1 LTIYGEL
8 ATYHKILYS
17 STREYKKPYHKR
29 FFTKE
34 KKPCRDHSCSF
45 FGLLGSTHQGIIASH
60 YERRGMS
67 MNEVRKALLRTQNNF
82 LFSLILFSLIC
93 LAGLTPASFAAI
105 PLITDDTGTQGKGK
119 FQLEVLGEYGHDKE
133 DGLKGETQ
141 GVTASFTYGILDPL
155 DIVLSVPYA
164 FWREKDGRCT
174 EKEDG
179 LGDLALE
186 AKWRFF
192 EREGFSF
199 ALKPGLTLPTG
210 DEDRGLGTG
219 RANGYFFLIA
229 SKEADPWA
237 FHLNL
242 AYIRNENKYDE
253 RRDLWH
259 ASLASSYEIV
269 KQLKLVGDIGM
280 EKNSDRCSSVDPA
293 YILGGF
299 IYSPLEN
306 LDFGLGIKGGLT
318 DTEADLS
325 VRGGITWRF

>member
-1 LTIYGEL
+1 M
-8 ATYHKILYS
+8 KW
-17 STREYKKPYHKR
+17 
-29 FFTKE
+29 
-34 KKPCRDHSCSF
+34 
-45 FGLLGSTHQGIIASH
+45 
-60 YERRGMS
+60 
-67 MNEVRKALLRTQNNF
+67 VRMALLQVSKKF
-82 LFSLILFSLIC
+82 FDPFILFSLIS
-93 LAGLTPASFAAI
+93 LVILTPAAFAAI
-105 PLITDDTGTQGKGK
+105 PLITDDTGTQGTGK
-119 FQLEVLGEYGHDKE
+119 FQLEVFGEYDHDKE
-133 DGLKGETQ
+133 DGIQGATQ

-155 DIVLSVPYA
+155 DIVFSVPYA
-164 FWREKDGRCT
+164 FWREKDSGCT
-174 EKEDG
+174 EQKDG

-186 AKWRFF
+186 GKWRFF

-219 RANGYFFLIA
+219 RANGYLFLIA
-229 SKEADPWA
+229 SREADPWA

-269 KQLKLVGDIGM
+269 KQLKLVGDLGM
-280 EKNSDRCSSVDPA
+280 EKNPGRCSSVDPA

-299 IYSPLEN
+299 VYSLLEN
-306 LDFGLGIKGGLT
+306 LDLGLGIKGGLT